1 MSLCRVSFLSSLV
14 FLLSPCLLSP
24 FLLFICLHHLR
35 GLLSVCYI
43 FFIPSFCLYVLPLC
57 LLSYFYSQICLC
69 SCLLILFFCH
79 LSFCFYEYVLMSRWH
94 LCLFIPLS
102 LPHSVSQSLY
112 HSVSLS
118 LSLSICLSSSLPVS
132 PSLSVS
138 LPFYPSDSFYFCL
151 SPSTSVFVN
160 LHLSLSLFICLPP
173 SPSVSL
179 SLTCIKFCLD
189 KDRWI
194 TVETGGPTSVHFCKF
209 TCVPLSFTSTLYH
222 APGGWEGGVAGG
234 GAGQLRHQQAEEH
247 LCHAVSLSLSIALS
261 RRFLLLSRGFTKPDR
276 QSLFIQ
282 ICFNLNK
289 GSFLTFPQC

>member
-1 MSLCRVSFLSSLV
+1 MSTVSLPPIYLSTPPAWSTIGLLHIFHSIFLSVCPTS
-14 FLLSPCLLSP
+14 LSP
-24 FLLFICLHHLR
+24 FLFLQSNMSLFMSSYSVFLSPVFLFLR
-35 GLLSVCYI
+35 VRLDVSLAPVSFHPVVSPSLCLSVALSLRQ
-43 FFIPSFCLYVLPLC
+43 FVSLPLH
-57 LLSYFYSQICLC
+57 LPLFLSTRL
-69 SCLLILFFCH
+69 
-79 LSFCFYEYVLMSRWH
+79 
-94 LCLFIPLS
+94 
-102 LPHSVSQSLY
+102 
-112 HSVSLS
+112 
-118 LSLSICLSSSLPVS
+118 S

>member
-1 MSLCRVSFLSSLV
+1 MHAWSSL
-14 FLLSPCLLSP
+14 
-24 FLLFICLHHLR
+24 
-35 GLLSVCYI
+35 SV
-43 FFIPSFCLYVLPLC
+43 
-57 LLSYFYSQICLC
+57 
-69 SCLLILFFCH
+69 H
-79 LSFCFYEYVLMSRWH
+79 
-94 LCLFIPLS
+94 
-102 LPHSVSQSLY
+102 
-112 HSVSLS
+112 
-118 LSLSICLSSSLPVS
+118 
-132 PSLSVS
+132 LSVS